1 MTVLWF
7 NLKQVLS
14 MEQGRLSG
22 TEALGQCIISMKGVS
37 DTTSQRF
44 NEPIM
49 LSGEVVG
56 YMAGSLLL
64 KNKAPDFEAM

>member
-1 MTVLWF
+1 M
-7 NLKQVLS
+7 LS

-22 TEALGQCIISMKGVS
+22 TEALGQCIVTMNGVNEE
-37 DTTSQRF
+37 TPVRF

-56 YMAGSLLL
+56 YMAGSILL
-64 KNKAPDFEAM
+64 KNKAPDFVTL